1 MKKSKSLVFAF
12 LIASALVGN
21 TTVMPNPVHA
31 AGTPNLPDLT
41 SGAYNGN
48 NIFTESGYKGQCTWF
63 AYGRAEEKLGI
74 NLPNE
79 FYGNAIDW
87 WYANLKDHVYNYGT
101 EPKPNSIVV
110 WYGGPRGYG
119 HVAFVEDVIG
129 DTVFFNEGNFQVRG
143 NYEGRLEAL
152 SKEQIKNRGN
162 IFLKG
167 YIYIGEGKA
176 SSSADNSNTSQG
188 SPSKTGKVSLSNA
201 GSSLNVRASGNTSG
215 SVVGTLKNGDSV
227 KIIEQQGSWYKI
239 SYGSGYGYVYSQY
252 IKDAAN
258 NILPE
263 QNNTPSVVSQ
273 KYGII
278 NLKSQSSYLNIRSSA
293 SLNSSVIGTLQHGSK
308 VAIVESTGEWLKIS
322 SGSITGYVY
331 KDYVKE
337 DNSGNE
343 SNPVQ
348 NLNYATVSLKDI
360 ASFLNLRTSPWY
372 GKIISTLSNGTK
384 LQLLGTD
391 GLWYKVQYNN
401 SIGYVHSDY
410 IKK

>member
-21 TTVMPNPVHA
+21 TALMPNPVQA
-31 AGTPNLPDLT
+31 AGTPNLPDL
-41 SGAYNGN
+41 SSSAYNSN

-63 AYGRAEEKLGI
+63 AYGRAKEKLGI
-74 NLPNE
+74 SLPSE

-87 WYANLKDHVYNYGT
+87 WYANLRDHVYNYGT

-119 HVAFVEDVIG
+119 HVAYVEDVIG

-143 NYEGRLEAL
+143 NYEGHLKAL

-167 YIYIGEGKA
+167 YIYIGEGK
-176 SSSADNSNTSQG
+176 SSGHTDNSNTSQG
-188 SPSKTGKVSLSNA
+188 SNSKTSKVSLSNA
-201 GSSLNVRASGNTSG
+201 GSSLNVRSSSNTNS
-215 SVVGTLKNGDSV
+215 SVVGSLRNGDSV

-239 SYGSGYGYVYSQY
+239 SYGSGYGYVYSKY
-252 IKDAAN
+252 IKDAGN
-258 NILPE
+258 DISNG
-263 QNNTPSVVSQ
+263 QSNTTPVVSN
-273 KYGII
+273 KYGTV
-278 NLKSQSSYLNIRSSA
+278 NLKSQSSCLNIRSSA

-308 VAIVESTGEWLKIS
+308 VAIIESTGEWLKIS
-322 SGSITGYVY
+322 SGSKTGYVY

-343 SNPVQ
+343 NNPVK
-348 NLNYATVSLKDI
+348 NPNYATVSLKDSS
-360 ASFLNLRTSPWY
+360 SFLNLRTSPWY
-372 GKIISTLSNGTK
+372 GRILSTLSNGTK

>member
-1 MKKSKSLVFAF
+1 
-12 LIASALVGN
+12 
-21 TTVMPNPVHA
+21 
-31 AGTPNLPDLT
+31 
-41 SGAYNGN
+41 
-48 NIFTESGYKGQCTWF
+48 
-63 AYGRAEEKLGI
+63 
-74 NLPNE
+74 
-79 FYGNAIDW
+79 
-87 WYANLKDHVYNYGT
+87 
-101 EPKPNSIVV
+101 
-110 WYGGPRGYG
+110 
-119 HVAFVEDVIG
+119 
-129 DTVFFNEGNFQVRG
+129 VFFNEGNFQVRG

-167 YIYIGEGKA
+167 YIYIGEGRA
-176 SSSADNSNTSQG
+176 SATADNSNTSQG
-188 SPSKTGKVSLSNA
+188 SASKTGKVSLSNT
-201 GSSLNVRASGNTSG
+201 GSSLNVRASSSTS
-215 SVVGTLKNGDSV
+215 SAVVGTLKNGDSV

-239 SYGSGYGYVYSQY
+239 SYGSSYGYVYSQY
-252 IKDAAN
+252 IKDTSN

-322 SGSITGYVY
+322 SGSKTGYVY

-337 DNSGNE
+337 DNSGIE

-348 NLNYATVSLKDI
+348 NLNYATVSLKDT

-372 GKIISTLSNGTK
+372 GRIISTLSNGTK